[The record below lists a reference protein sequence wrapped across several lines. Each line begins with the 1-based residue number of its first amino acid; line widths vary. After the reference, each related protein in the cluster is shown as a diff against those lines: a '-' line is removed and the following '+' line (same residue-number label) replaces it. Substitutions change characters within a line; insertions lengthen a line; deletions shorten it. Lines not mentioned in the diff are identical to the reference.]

1 MWRAFHDG
9 WRVSM
14 PTAVAFKYLI
24 QDGLVVPKTIVARFS
39 LALILIVTLIALV
52 ICAVIVFRGEP
63 KLIASQV
70 NASQQSVL
78 ALSRQLSARLAEVEG
93 RTVALANVG
102 ATLPLSH
109 ELVKPTLA
117 KIIDSEGNQAI
128 AGGGLW
134 PAPGAF
140 TPGTELDSLYWS
152 RTNQGSLEFSADNN
166 LPGTS
171 YQASDW
177 YKQGQSGQPGKCAWS
192 DAYLDPVSKVLMTT
206 CSVQYERE
214 GAFSGVATID
224 MTLSGIA
231 DFLKANGSVTGGY
244 AFAIDQSG
252 NVLFLP
258 KVEPGVQAATA
269 STALQF
275 YPWFADFIRSSEEK
289 GNASKTLY
297 IDHDTSFD
305 SPAYVSMET
314 VPGSGWIVGLVTPS
328 STMTAIASA
337 LRTEMLVILIPL
349 LIVLFGVAWVAGRA
363 LLKLIGETTEQ
374 INRLGA
380 QSDVGGLKIN
390 RDDEIGL
397 LRKAVN
403 AYAGRLQGMLNT
415 IGQESV
421 ALEHHADTVAE
432 LAAAMADRADQQRQ
446 DNALLATAVTEM
458 AASAYEVAKNTS
470 DCSETAMNSL
480 GSARTSQ
487 FQVQQNGETILSL
500 SLDVSHVASAISQ
513 LGNDIENVSG
523 VLAVIKSISDQT
535 NLLALNAAIE
545 AARAGEQGRGFA
557 VVADEVRTLAGRTQ
571 SSANKIQ
578 DMIGALRQA
587 SSNAVTTMVA
597 GELSTRQA
605 CDQSEN
611 VNQSI
616 EVAISGF
623 VEIVDRA
630 QQIAVA
636 AHEQS
641 HVTQEINE
649 LAVRLHSSSEKG
661 AHDAATLRSLS
672 HTMQGLARRLANVSK
687 Q

>member
-1 MWRAFHDG
+1 
-9 WRVSM
+9 
-14 PTAVAFKYLI
+14 
-24 QDGLVVPKTIVARFS
+24 VPKTIVARFS
-39 LALILIVTLIALV
+39 LTLILIVTLIALV
-52 ICAVIVFRGEP
+52 IYAVIVFRGEP
-63 KLIASQV
+63 KLIASQIQ
-70 NASQQSVL
+70 ASQQSVL
-78 ALSRQLSARLAEVEG
+78 ALSRQLSARLGEVEG

-102 ATLPLSH
+102 ETLPLRH
-109 ELVKPTLA
+109 DLMKPTLA
-117 KIIDSEGNQAI
+117 KIIDSESNQAI

-134 PAPGAF
+134 PEPGAF

-152 RTNQGSLEFSADNN
+152 RTKQGTLKFSADNN

-171 YQASDW
+171 PYQAADW
-177 YKQGQSGQPGKCAWS
+177 YKQGQSGLPGKCAWS

-214 GAFSGVATID
+214 GNFSGVATID
-224 MTLSGIA
+224 MTLRGIA

-244 AFAIDQSG
+244 AFAIDRSG

-258 KVEPGVQAATA
+258 KVEPGVQVAKA
-269 STALQF
+269 STVLQF
-275 YPWFADFIRSSEEK
+275 YPWFADFIRWSEER
-289 GNASKTLY
+289 GNSSKTLN

-305 SPAYVSMET
+305 APAYVSMET
-314 VPGSGWIVGLVTPS
+314 IPGTGWIVGLVTPS
-328 STMTAIASA
+328 STMTAIASQ

-349 LIVLFGVAWVAGRA
+349 LIVLFGVVWMSGRA
-363 LLKLIGETTEQ
+363 LFKLIGETTEQ
-374 INRLGA
+374 INRLGE
-380 QSDVGGLKIN
+380 QSDAGGLKIN

-403 AYAGRLQGMLNT
+403 EYAGRLQGMLNT
-415 IGQESV
+415 IAHEST

-432 LAAAMADRADQQRQ
+432 LAAVMADRADKQRQ

-470 DCSETAMNSL
+470 DCSETAQNSL
-480 GSARTSQ
+480 DSARTSQ

-500 SLDVSHVASAISQ
+500 SSDVSHVASAISQ

-578 DMIGALRQA
+578 DMIGELRQA

-616 EVAISGF
+616 EVTISGF

-636 AHEQS
+636 AQEQS
-641 HVTQEINE
+641 HVTLEINE
-649 LAVRLHSSSEKG
+649 LAVRIHSSSEKS
-661 AHDAATLRSLS
+661 AHDAATLRNLS
-672 HTMQGLARRLANVSK
+672 HTMQELARRLAHVSK